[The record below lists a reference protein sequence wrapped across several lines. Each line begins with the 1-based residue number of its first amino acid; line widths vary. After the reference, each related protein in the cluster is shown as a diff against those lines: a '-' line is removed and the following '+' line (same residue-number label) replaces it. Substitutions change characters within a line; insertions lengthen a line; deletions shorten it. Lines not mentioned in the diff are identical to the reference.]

1 MIPTMMKED
10 FSALYKEIDALKKEH
25 NAIVLAHY
33 YARPEVQAAA
43 DFLGD
48 SLALSQKAGTTDA
61 DIIVFC
67 GVHFMAETASIISP
81 QKKVLIPAQNAGC
94 TLAESATAAGL
105 ATWKKYHPDGL
116 VVSYVNTSAEVKAE
130 TDYCVTSSNA
140 LKVIESLPKDCPI
153 LFGPDRNLGA
163 YIMQKTGRTMELW
176 QGDCYVHRHITT
188 ELIQSF
194 LEQYPD
200 ADVLIH
206 PESVA
211 CNDDAILAHPRCF
224 VGSTSG
230 ILEHPQRS
238 NKSLF
243 VIATEAEA
251 IVELARRYP
260 DRTFIP
266 IAPEHRCEY
275 MKLTTLEDLRDA
287 LKYMRYEVTV
297 PEEIRAKALLPIQ
310 RMLSIH

>member
-10 FSALYKEIDALKKEH
+10 FSALYEEINALKKEH

-81 QKKVLIPAQNAGC
+81 KKKVLIPAQNAGC

-116 VVSYVNTSAEVKAE
+116 VVSYVNTSAGVKAE

>member
-10 FSALYKEIDALKKEH
+10 FSALYEEIDALKKEH
-25 NAIVLAHY
+25 NAVVLAHY

>member
-1 MIPTMMKED
+1 MISTAKKENL
-10 FSALYKEIDALKKEH
+10 SALYKEINALKKER
-25 NAIVLAHY
+25 NAVVLAHY

-61 DIIVFC
+61 DVILFC

-81 QKKVLIPAQNAGC
+81 QKKVLIPVQNAGC

-105 ATWKKYHPDGL
+105 ATWKKYHPNGL
-116 VVSYVNTSAEVKAE
+116 IVSYVNTSAEVKAE

-140 LKVIESLPKDCPI
+140 LKVVESLPTNVPI

-163 YIMQKTGRTMELW
+163 YIMQKTGRVMELW
-176 QGDCYVHRHITT
+176 QGDCYVHRHITS
-188 ELIQSF
+188 ELINAF
-194 LEQYPD
+194 LLQYPE

-211 CNDDAILAHPRCF
+211 CNDDAVLAHPRCF

-230 ILEHPQRS
+230 ILEHPGRTDKQQ
-238 NKSLF
+238 F
-243 VIATEAEA
+243 IIATEAEA
-251 IVELARRYP
+251 IVELVRRYP
-260 DRTFIP
+260 NRTFIP

-275 MKLTTLEDLRDA
+275 MKLTTLEDVRDA
-287 LKYMRYEVTV
+287 LKYQRYEVTV
-297 PEEIRAKALLPIQ
+297 SEEIRSKALLPIQ
-310 RMLSIH
+310 RMLSIY

>member
-10 FSALYKEIDALKKEH
+10 FSALYEEINALKKEH

>member
-10 FSALYKEIDALKKEH
+10 FSALYEEIDALKKEH

>member
-10 FSALYKEIDALKKEH
+10 FSALYEEIDALKKEH

-297 PEEIRAKALLPIQ
+297 PEEIRAKALLSIQ

>member
-1 MIPTMMKED
+1 MIPTTKKED
-10 FSALYKEIDALKKEH
+10 FSALYEEIDALKKEH
-25 NAIVLAHY
+25 NAVVLAHY

-81 QKKVLIPAQNAGC
+81 KKKVLIPAQNAGC

>member
-10 FSALYKEIDALKKEH
+10 FSALYEEIDALKKEH

-81 QKKVLIPAQNAGC
+81 KKKVLIPAQNAGC

>member
-1 MIPTMMKED
+1 MIPTTKKED
-10 FSALYKEIDALKKEH
+10 FSALYEEIDALKKEH
-25 NAIVLAHY
+25 NAVVLAHY

>member
-1 MIPTMMKED
+1 MIPTTTKED
-10 FSALYKEIDALKKEH
+10 FSALYEEINALKKQH

-81 QKKVLIPAQNAGC
+81 QKRVLIPAQNAGC

-105 ATWKKYHPDGL
+105 ATWKKYHPNGL
-116 VVSYVNTSAEVKAE
+116 IVSYVNTSAEVKAE

-176 QGDCYVHRHITT
+176 QGDCYVHRHITS
-188 ELIQSF
+188 ELIQAF
-194 LEQYPD
+194 LDEYPE

-211 CNDDAILAHPRCF
+211 CNDEAILSHPRCF

-230 ILEHPQRS
+230 ILEHPQ
-238 NKSLF
+238 KTDKKEF

-297 PEEIRAKALLPIQ
+297 PEEIRSKALLPIQ

>member
-1 MIPTMMKED
+1 MMKED
-10 FSALYKEIDALKKEH
+10 FSALYEEIDALKKEH

-275 MKLTTLEDLRDA
+275 MKLTTLEDLRDT